1 MSKRL
6 IGILGTTI
14 LLLSLAALAVGQ
26 TETTTVTR
34 VTKTV
39 QTPAVQNPDG
49 TYTIVEYPVG
59 REVVVDLSPVGLS
72 GARGT
77 ATILRDPSGTTIK
90 LNLTSLPS
98 DVTSLN
104 VYAVDPNGMLTLLG
118 PIDVVNGLGSFAT
131 TTPLSRFMLIASPEA
146 SLRTYNSNTRILF
159 RSSVPSGLT
168 VIPEIRPVGEQVSA
182 VTTVSSAY
190 AVPMLG
196 ITTFKRGGETKLR
209 VNFSGAMEGSH
220 ANIFIEPH
228 KHGRGTEV
236 RMRFYDL
243 KEAPK
248 GQAYVLWAVSRDNNF
263 VRLGEIVNVRGRN
276 EAEIRSETR
285 LDDFGL
291 LLTMEDLGMTKGT
304 IVMPGGHR
312 VGVIEV
318 IR

>member
-1 MSKRL
+1 
-6 IGILGTTI
+6 
-14 LLLSLAALAVGQ
+14 
-26 TETTTVTR
+26 
-34 VTKTV
+34 
-39 QTPAVQNPDG
+39 VQNPD
-49 TYTIVEYPVG
+49 YTIVEYPVG
-59 REVVVDLSPVGLS
+59 REVVVNLSPVGLT

-77 ATILRDPSGTTIK
+77 ATILRDPNGTTIK
-90 LNLTSLPS
+90 LNLTSLPR
-98 DVTSLN
+98 DLTSLN

-118 PIDVVNGLGSFAT
+118 PVDVIDGLASFAT

-146 SLRTYNSNTRILF
+146 SLRAYNSSTRVFF

-168 VIPEIRPVGEQVSA
+168 VIPEIRPTGEQVSE
-182 VTTVSSAY
+182 VTTVSSNY
-190 AVPMLG
+190 MVPMLG
-196 ITTFKRGGETKLR
+196 ITAFKRGGETKLR
-209 VNFSGAMEGSH
+209 VNFSGAMEGAH

-228 KHGRGTEV
+228 KRGRGTEV
-236 RMRFYDL
+236 KMHFYDL

-248 GQAYVLWAVSRDNNF
+248 GQSYVLWAVSRDNHF

-291 LLTMEDLGMTKGT
+291 LLTMEDLGITKGT
-304 IVMPGGHR
+304 IVMPGGRR